1 VLGDLKFNNEAIMF
15 SKEDFKVD
23 SLPELMSF
31 LLVMPFVGLVLPFL
45 LAAYTL
51 GWALDMVGWLDT

>member
-1 VLGDLKFNNEAIMF
+1 MF

-23 SLPELMSF
+23 SFSELVSF
-31 LLVMPFVGLVLPFL
+31 LFVLPFVGLVLPFL

-51 GWALDMVGWLDT
+51 GWFLDMVGWMKT